1 MPSTKHFIIL
11 PDGTQSSVI
20 RRTTADSQ
28 WIRYDFSPNF
38 VIRIDPKD
46 PSHIRLASK
55 DFLTKEYLNFA
66 IQTVQSIERQSAT
79 AQR

>member
-28 WIRYDFSPNF
+28 WIRYDFSPTF

-46 PSHIRLASK
+46 PSHVRFASM
-55 DFLTKEYLNFA
+55 DFLTSDDLNFA
-66 IQTVQSIERQSAT
+66 IQTAQSIERT
-79 AQR
+79 IRC